1 MPDAPVPAVVQ
12 TEGVGRSGT
21 IMATAVGLMASG
33 PVEPPVRELAWF
45 SDHQGVQADLGLAC
59 EADDAPGTPPS
70 D

>member
-1 MPDAPVPAVVQ
+1 
-12 TEGVGRSGT
+12 
-21 IMATAVGLMASG
+21 MATAVGLMASG